1 MTKVAITVYSISVQL
16 ESALR
21 KKEFKADEL
30 AEVYNTFAELKK
42 KQFKSVKILLIVLA
56 VFLPLLIAGCIIGDA
71 GPAIT
76 ILTAVLYCA
85 GVCVAG
91 YIGWYVNVG
100 KIAKRWNIL
109 MKENYPD
116 LAGKF
121 KL

>member
-30 AEVYNTFAELKK
+30 AELKK